1 MRQTGPLGTLAGAVE
16 LAHPLALAGVQRS
29 GFSGPITGVDQS
41 PVLLDAARRLAT
53 EEGVGERIEFV
64 AGDAHTRQSVAASA
78 SRAPDVSQ

>member
-1 MRQTGPLGTLAGAVE
+1 MRQRGPLGTLAGAVE
-16 LAHPLALAGVQRS
+16 LRIRSRWPASRRS